1 MILYTILD
9 GTKIAGYADD
19 DARYIFRDTP
29 SDVVNSLETSP
40 VNQFKQFSNNQ
51 KRQTL
56 ISVTYS

>member
-9 GTKIAGYADD
+9 GTKIASYADD

-40 VNQFKQFSNNQ
+40 VNQFK
-51 KRQTL
+51 
-56 ISVTYS
+56 